1 MGGRRGRGTKSVW
14 GPMEKEA
21 AAKEGLTLQTG
32 WEGEE
37 KPQRQLYSQN
47 RARVVVVVVVFV
59 CRKFANVL
67 PLLNPPRLGSS
78 YKYTGVGRT
87 PE

>member
-47 RARVVVVVVVFV
+47 RAPVVVVVVFV

-67 PLLNPPRLGSS
+67 PLLNPPRLASAL
-78 YKYTGVGRT
+78 VFLQVRT
-87 PE
+87 QGLG